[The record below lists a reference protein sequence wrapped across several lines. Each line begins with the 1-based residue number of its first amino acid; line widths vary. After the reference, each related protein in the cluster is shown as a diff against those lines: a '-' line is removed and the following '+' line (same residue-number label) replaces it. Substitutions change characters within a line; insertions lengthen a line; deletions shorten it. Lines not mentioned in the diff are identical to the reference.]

1 MKKIT
6 KTTFI
11 SFNNKMKKMDF
22 IPPYNKL
29 DDAIMEMTGGYQLT
43 YENKSNPSKVII
55 NTDNKFNIE
64 DIILYTEYEPIE
76 IWRFNVIRAS
86 KGDFH
91 GIQKSRSK
99 VDIIY
104 GSYWYRKNTDTA
116 CFIGTQKGH
125 ICVRGATR
133 WITIGS
139 VGYFN
144 K

>member
-29 DDAIMEMTGGYQLT
+29 DDAIMEMTGGYQLI

-76 IWRFNVIRAS
+76 IFYDGVTWEKIIEVIQS
-86 KGDFH
+86 FSV
-91 GIQKSRSK
+91 IQ
-99 VDIIY
+99 Y
-104 GSYWYRKNTDTA
+104 N
-116 CFIGTQKGH
+116 
-125 ICVRGATR
+125 
-133 WITIGS
+133 
-139 VGYFN
+139 
-144 K
+144 